1 MYNLMCGFIGFITD
15 IKNKENSLIY
25 KKFDFY
31 FNELKKRGPDFS
43 QVKKII
49 YKSKIIQ
56 LGFVRLAI
64 QDLNEKSNK
73 IFYDN
78 DRIILFNGE
87 IYNVNTLKQKY
98 FNEHNFDTN
107 SDTELLFELYKK
119 KGKGILNELRGIFS
133 IVFINLKDETIQLIR
148 DFTGTKPLYY
158 LKNADS
164 LYFSSEAWFL
174 YSLSNKKINNECLN
188 FFINYGFTEETQ
200 TLIESVKKVPPRKI
214 CEFKLVGSEYKTEE
228 YYNID
233 KNKNDTLPS
242 KEEVNS
248 LIVGTIEKNLIS
260 DTKIGTFLSGGVDS
274 TTISLIAKKRNDN
287 VEAFTTC
294 YLPKLKYEKFN
305 IDFQYAKKISND
317 YNIKLNVHYEENE
330 KNLYEDFIKVTDY
343 MDEPVSNLNFLNTY
357 WQTKLAKEKNIKVV
371 LTGDGADEIFC
382 GYDRYRSAYI
392 SSKLKPLSFI
402 SKKISTYTH
411 LKKNQIPNHFYSIF
425 KNYNYSILFKP
436 QIKRDNLFKIS
447 YFDKLN
453 TDSLIDNINYF
464 DMKYWLSNESN
475 YKLDKCSMINSI
487 EARVPFQDADLINKF
502 FSISNEKKFS
512 LFNRKYILKN
522 IGVLP
527 KYILNRPKI
536 GWFSPERIFLDT
548 HLNDII
554 KDFFTESKIRN
565 QNIFDYINLVKF
577 FEEYPKKT
585 YKIKRQI
592 LTIVLFQIWYDKIL
606 NLE

>member
-1 MYNLMCGFIGFITD
+1 
-15 IKNKENSLIY
+15 
-25 KKFDFY
+25 
-31 FNELKKRGPDFS
+31 
-43 QVKKII
+43 
-49 YKSKIIQ
+49 
-56 LGFVRLAI
+56 
-64 QDLNEKSNK
+64 
-73 IFYDN
+73 
-78 DRIILFNGE
+78 
-87 IYNVNTLKQKY
+87 
-98 FNEHNFDTN
+98 
-107 SDTELLFELYKK
+107 
-119 KGKGILNELRGIFS
+119 
-133 IVFINLKDETIQLIR
+133 
-148 DFTGTKPLYY
+148 
-158 LKNADS
+158 
-164 LYFSSEAWFL
+164 
-174 YSLSNKKINNECLN
+174 
-188 FFINYGFTEETQ
+188 
-200 TLIESVKKVPPRKI
+200 
-214 CEFKLVGSEYKTEE
+214 
-228 YYNID
+228 
-233 KNKNDTLPS
+233 
-242 KEEVNS
+242 
-248 LIVGTIEKNLIS
+248 
-260 DTKIGTFLSGGVDS
+260 
-274 TTISLIAKKRNDN
+274 
-287 VEAFTTC
+287 
-294 YLPKLKYEKFN
+294 
-305 IDFQYAKKISND
+305 
-317 YNIKLNVHYEENE
+317 
-330 KNLYEDFIKVTDY
+330 

>member
-1 MYNLMCGFIGFITD
+1 MCGFIGFITD
-15 IKNKENSLIY
+15 IKNKENSLINN
-25 KKFDFY
+25 KFDFY

-43 QVKKII
+43 QIKKII

-87 IYNVNTLKQKY
+87 IYNVNALKQKY
-98 FNEHNFDTN
+98 FNDHNFDTN

-119 KGKGILNELRGIFS
+119 KGKKILKELRGIFS

-158 LKNADS
+158 TKNTDG

-188 FFINYGFTEETQ
+188 FFINFGFTKENE

-214 CEFKLVGSEYKTEE
+214 CEFKLVGSEFKTEE
-228 YYNID
+228 YYNLD
-233 KNKNDTLPS
+233 KNKNDMVPT

-248 LIVGTIEKNLIS
+248 LIVDTIEKNLIT

-274 TTISLIAKKRNDN
+274 TTISLIAKKRNNN

-294 YLPKLKYEKFN
+294 YLPKLKYKKFN

-317 YNIKLNVHYEENE
+317 YNIKLNVHYVENE
-330 KNLYEDFIKVTDY
+330 KNLYEDFKKVTDY

-392 SSKLKPLSFI
+392 SSKLKPFSFL
-402 SKKISTYTH
+402 SKKISTYNH

-425 KNYNYSILFKP
+425 KNYNYSILFKSELN
-436 QIKRDNLFKIS
+436 RENLFKIN

-487 EARVPFQDADLINKF
+487 EARVPFQDIDLINKF
-502 FSISNEKKFS
+502 FFIKNNQKFS

-522 IGVLP
+522 IGILP
-527 KYILNRPKI
+527 KYITRRPKT
-536 GWFSPERIFLDT
+536 GWFSPEKIFLDNN
-548 HLNDII
+548 LNSII
-554 KDFFTESKIRN
+554 NDFFDETNIKN
-565 QNIFDYINLVKF
+565 QQIFNYSILINF
-577 FEEYPKKT
+577 FKSYEQKT
-585 YKIKRQI
+585 FRIKREMI
-592 LTIVLFQIWYDKIL
+592 TIILFQIWYNKVL
-606 NLE
+606 NLV

>member
-78 DRIILFNGE
+78 DQIILFNGE
-87 IYNVNTLKQKY
+87 IYNVNALKQKY

-107 SDTELLFELYKK
+107 SDTELLFKLYKK
-119 KGKGILNELRGIFS
+119 KGKRILNELRGIFS

-233 KNKNDTLPS
+233 KNKNDILPS

-274 TTISLIAKKRNDN
+274 TTISLIAKKRNDS

-317 YNIKLNVHYEENE
+317 YKIKLNVHYVENE
-330 KNLYEDFIKVTDY
+330 KNLYEDFKKVADY

-502 FSISNEKKFS
+502 FSISNEKKLVYLIES
-512 LFNRKYILKN
+512 
-522 IGVLP
+522 
-527 KYILNRPKI
+527 
-536 GWFSPERIFLDT
+536 IF
-548 HLNDII
+548 
-554 KDFFTESKIRN
+554 
-565 QNIFDYINLVKF
+565 
-577 FEEYPKKT
+577 
-585 YKIKRQI
+585 
-592 LTIVLFQIWYDKIL
+592 
-606 NLE
+606 